1 MIARTPVIA
10 YNRNVPEN
18 GAKWEKE
25 HFMQFIQDENGQKN
39 RRIAVLVAVGLVVLL
54 LAVLYLTGVLGGGTR
69 RVSAVK
75 LRCDPMQD
83 IKPFGNT
90 VLFYD
95 GTSLV
100 CLNSNGSEKWS
111 YIVGSNASFDAGD
124 NAIVVW
130 AGTQLSILDANGRS
144 TYDNNLGDT
153 IQFARMGSRYVAVVL
168 GDDSTSEGE
177 STLLIIDH
185 QGNEKDK
192 ETSAYDDML
201 ILDVGF
207 FSDGEYLW
215 TTAMDLYGTVPS
227 TQLNT
232 YKVDAMNT
240 GSTDLGETITYKVIY
255 AGNQLNVIGTRQI
268 RVYDYRGTQDT
279 SGTVL
284 VYGWQLIDS
293 MDGST
298 AQFLFAPTRQTT
310 DLVEITELRYLSGK
324 TDKRFTLPDTCVGAA
339 FYNRKIYAFSS
350 NSIYRA
356 DLSAQRFSA
365 VSLPIDEE
373 ITGYIGM
380 LSNGTAILSGDTG
393 VYAVSLP

>member
-1 MIARTPVIA
+1 
-10 YNRNVPEN
+10 
-18 GAKWEKE
+18 
-25 HFMQFIQDENGQKN
+25 MQFIQDENGQKN
-39 RRIAVLVAVGLVVLL
+39 RRLVIAASIGLAVLL
-54 LAVLYLTGVLGGGTR
+54 LVILYLTGVLGGGTR

-100 CLNSNGSEKWS
+100 CLNANGSEKWS
-111 YIVGSNASFDAGD
+111 YIVGSNASFDAGE

-144 TYDNNLGDT
+144 TYDNNVGNS
-153 IQFARMGSRYVAVVL
+153 IQFARVGSRYVAVVL
-168 GDDSTSEGE
+168 GDDSTSDGQ
-177 STLLIIDH
+177 STLLIMDH
-185 QGNEKDK
+185 QGNEKDR
-192 ETSAYDDML
+192 ESSAYEDML

-227 TQLNT
+227 TRLNT

-255 AGNQLNVIGTRQI
+255 AGSQLNVIGTRQI
-268 RVYDYRGTQDT
+268 RVYDYRGTQDN

-293 MDGST
+293 MDGGT
-298 AQFLFAPTRQTT
+298 AQLLFAPTRQTT
-310 DLVEITELRYLSGK
+310 DIVEITELRYLSGK

-339 FYNRKIYAFSS
+339 FHNRKIYAFSA

-365 VSLPIDEE
+365 VSLPIQED

-380 LSNGTAILSGDTG
+380 LSNGTAILSSDSS